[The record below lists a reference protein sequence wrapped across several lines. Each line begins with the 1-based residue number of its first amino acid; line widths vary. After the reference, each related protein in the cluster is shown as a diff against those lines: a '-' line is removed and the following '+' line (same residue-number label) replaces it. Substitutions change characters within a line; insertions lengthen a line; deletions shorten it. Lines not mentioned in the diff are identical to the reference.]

1 MINYKHLYYFWAVAR
16 EGGVAR
22 ASERLNLTSQT
33 ISGQLSLLEEY
44 LGVDLF
50 SRVGRNLEL
59 TDTGRMVLSYADEI
73 FSLGGELEEVIHQWP
88 DGRPQLFRVG
98 VVDVLPKSIT
108 HRILEPALQMSE
120 PVRMNCREADLD
132 TLLAELAVHRLDLVL
147 SDRPIP
153 PTVSTRCFVHKLGEC
168 EISFFATK
176 KLEKKLKGDFPRCLD
191 GAPLLLPGSGSQLRS
206 GIDQWLDKQRIH
218 PRMIAEF
225 DDSAL
230 MKVFGQD
237 GAGVF
242 IAPAAIE
249 AEVEWQYQVTAIGR
263 VDEVKEHFYAI
274 SVERR
279 VLHPVV
285 TVLLNTA
292 RESLFSDE

>member
-1 MINYKHLYYFWAVAR
+1 VINYKHLYYFWAVAR

-120 PVRMNCREADLD
+120 PVRMICREADLD

-153 PTVSTRCFVHKLGEC
+153 PTVSTRCFSHKLGEC
-168 EISFFATK
+168 AISFFATK
-176 KLEKKLKGDFPRCLD
+176 KLEKKLKGNFPRCLD
-191 GAPLLLPGSGSQLRS
+191 GAPLLLPGGGSQLRS
-206 GIDQWLDKQRIH
+206 TIDQWLEKQRIH

-279 VLHPVV
+279 ILHPVV
-285 TVLLNTA
+285 TVLLNAA
-292 RESLFSDE
+292 RESLFAHE